1 MSAKIK
7 VGILDDHQSTIDG
20 YIYRLSTSPNIEVV
34 ATASYGEELEA
45 MVGSNNLDL
54 LLLDVSV
61 PTSPENPNPYPILHD
76 IPKLLQKHTELDIL
90 IISMHNQRTLI
101 KAVMESGASGY
112 ILKDDRQSILKLGE
126 VITSVVSG
134 GVYFSQQSYNLMTR
148 KNGNDSS
155 DLTKR
160 QKEVLSLFASRP
172 NSTTAMIAKELDI
185 LPSTVRNLLS
195 SSYLRLGVTNR
206 AAAIIRVREL
216 GLITP
221 NAPDPKPE

>member
-1 MSAKIK
+1 MSEIIK

-20 YIYRLSTSPNIEVV
+20 YKFRLSDSHNIEVV
-34 ATASYGEELEA
+34 ATATYGEELEA
-45 MVGSNNLDL
+45 LVRDSDLDL

-76 IPKLLQKHTELDIL
+76 IPKLLQNYPELAVL

-101 KAVMESGASGY
+101 KAVMETGSSGY

-126 VITSVVSG
+126 VITSVASG
-134 GVYFSQQSYNLMTR
+134 GVYFSQQSYNLIMS
-148 KNGNDSS
+148 KNGDDSS
-155 DLTKR
+155 NLTKR
-160 QKEVLSLFASRP
+160 QKEVLSLCASRP
-172 NSTTAMIAKELDI
+172 NSTTADIANKLDI

-195 SSYLRLGVTNR
+195 SSYLRLKVSNR
-206 AAAIIRVREL
+206 AAAILRAREL

-221 NAPDPKPE
+221 SAPDPKIV